1 MQKTVTVYGGI
12 SAVLTS
18 GLMILSLVLMQKG
31 IINFDNGAYFGYA
44 GMIVALSMV
53 FLGIKSYRD
62 QHQNGAIKFWK
73 GVQVGMLI
81 TVIASLA
88 YAITWEIYYRN
99 APGVETDYLNNYA
112 KHSIAKMKERGASQQ
127 EIDKAT
133 IQMDEMKEM
142 YKNPFIRFGMTLTE
156 ILPVGIV
163 IVLAS
168 AGILRRKGVLPA

>member
-18 GLMILSLVLMQKG
+18 GLMIFHMVLMQKG
-31 IINFDNGAYFGYA
+31 VINFDNGLIFGYA

-62 QHQNGAIKFWK
+62 HLQNGAIKFWK

-81 TVIASLA
+81 TVIASLT
-88 YAITWEIYYRN
+88 YATTWEIYYKN
-99 APGVETDYLNNYA
+99 APGVETDFINNYA
-112 KHSIAKMKERGASQQ
+112 DHSIAKMKKRGASQQ

-133 IQMDEMKEM
+133 KQMDEMKEM

-163 IVLAS
+163 IALVS
-168 AGILRRKGVLPA
+168 AGFLRRKEILPA